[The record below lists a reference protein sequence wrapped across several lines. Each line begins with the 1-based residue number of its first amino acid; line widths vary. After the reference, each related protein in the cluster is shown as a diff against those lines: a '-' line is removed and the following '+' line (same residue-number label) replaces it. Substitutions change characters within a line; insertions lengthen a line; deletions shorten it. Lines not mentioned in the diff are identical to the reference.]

1 MSQKSSCSYWLC
13 EPEALTKRAWER
25 DLTIPPASHFAH
37 QLPVTLR
44 DFGRVGGGE
53 GALHERFG
61 SVSQAESLRVTR
73 TSLYKNLAKRL
84 KPLKVDNP
92 EEIVTL
98 AGSKDI

>member
-25 DLTIPPASHFAH
+25 GLTLFPPSASHFAH

-44 DFGRVGGGE
+44 DFGRVGRGGE

-61 SVSQAESLRVTR
+61 SVSQAELLRVTR
-73 TSLYKNLAKRL
+73 TNPIQEPNKNGES
-84 KPLKVDNP
+84 P
-92 EEIVTL
+92 
-98 AGSKDI
+98 